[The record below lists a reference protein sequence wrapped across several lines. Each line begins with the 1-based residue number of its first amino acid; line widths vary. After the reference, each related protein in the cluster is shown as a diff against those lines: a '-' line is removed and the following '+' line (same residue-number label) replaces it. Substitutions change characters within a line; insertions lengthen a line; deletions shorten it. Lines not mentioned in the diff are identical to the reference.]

1 MVASDWTTKGK
12 KSFPQVAASAGSGS
26 GMGDWGVTA
35 SNEWYSVVSRN
46 LMPSF
51 QASSFTQRSLK
62 VGRETA
68 ASNASLE
75 LRVPTNRLFI
85 APTTRLGI
93 PVVITSSTT
102 EQHFYIS
109 TYCPMFWHFSQG
121 RIINSKTLPL
131 ETDPVDPISY
141 AAQHSSYT
149 ERWSFFKSVRGL
161 CSLSENAITVLGNV

>member
-1 MVASDWTTKGK
+1 
-12 KSFPQVAASAGSGS
+12 
-26 GMGDWGVTA
+26 
-35 SNEWYSVVSRN
+35 
-46 LMPSF
+46 MPSF

-102 EQHFYIS
+102 EQHVVPALLYFDVLSYVLALLTRTDHKLQNTS
-109 TYCPMFWHFSQG
+109 T
-121 RIINSKTLPL
+121 
-131 ETDPVDPISY
+131 
-141 AAQHSSYT
+141 
-149 ERWSFFKSVRGL
+149 
-161 CSLSENAITVLGNV
+161 

>member
-102 EQHFYIS
+102 EQHVVPALLYFDVLSYVLALLTRTDHKLQNTS
-109 TYCPMFWHFSQG
+109 T
-121 RIINSKTLPL
+121 
-131 ETDPVDPISY
+131 
-141 AAQHSSYT
+141 
-149 ERWSFFKSVRGL
+149 
-161 CSLSENAITVLGNV
+161 